1 MQIHPA
7 ICFAVCCQLCLFQT
21 SLSWF
26 TPTSVYTQAPNLNS
40 VTVSS
45 FLSHLITA
53 ISRRESRNQTPTFWA
68 QNHNRPFPMTFCI
81 VEKGV
86 RNQKGLPGPAGLCW
100 PSLCKPRCSSGS
112 WDCASWLQL
121 SLLLLSSRA
130 DLFWAMQRIPE
141 ASQHA
146 HPQAVLSCCPQP
158 STSRLLLT
166 AIRVPHASGKFFM
179 YKTTGSKRLVSRIFL
194 IIF

>member
-130 DLFWAMQRIPE
+130 DFSEPCKGYLKHLSMLIPKQSWA
-141 ASQHA
+141 AA
-146 HPQAVLSCCPQP
+146 HSHPHPGCSSLLSEFLMLQGSSLCTRPQGA
-158 STSRLLLT
+158 
-166 AIRVPHASGKFFM
+166 KDW
-179 YKTTGSKRLVSRIFL
+179 
-194 IIF
+194 